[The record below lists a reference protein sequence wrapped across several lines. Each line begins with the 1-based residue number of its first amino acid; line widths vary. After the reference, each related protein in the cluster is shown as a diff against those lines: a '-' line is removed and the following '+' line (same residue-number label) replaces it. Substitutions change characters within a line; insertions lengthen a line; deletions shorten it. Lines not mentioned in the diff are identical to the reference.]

1 MGSEG
6 GDDSVVAVADALT
19 LRQQVDSDRCAGL
32 VTPAHRRVL
41 DSLCTDIAVI
51 CTRTALVL
59 GSLAIAIPE
68 AGRRRTHRCGSG
80 YRVND
85 RVSVRGTTAYGT
97 GAMMLQPGAD
107 MPIETGLSMAMAA
120 AGSEKPGRWR
130 CDERRPRNDR
140 TI

>member
-59 GSLAIAIPE
+59 GLLAIAIPTAANHE
-68 AGRRRTHRCGSG
+68 VADVTACIAATGPACGPVPAKWLWASTGPRAG
-80 YRVND
+80 
-85 RVSVRGTTAYGT
+85 
-97 GAMMLQPGAD
+97 
-107 MPIETGLSMAMAA
+107 
-120 AGSEKPGRWR
+120 
-130 CDERRPRNDR
+130 
-140 TI
+140 

>member
-1 MGSEG
+1 
-6 GDDSVVAVADALT
+6 
-19 LRQQVDSDRCAGL
+19 
-32 VTPAHRRVL
+32 
-41 DSLCTDIAVI
+41 SLCTDIAVI

-107 MPIETGLSMAMAA
+107 MPIATGLSMAMAA